1 MKNHVKSLENFIN
14 EAAIKVHST
23 ANGTAAI
30 PTTSTGADSE
40 DEIIPLAKQAPVLNF
55 GTWAQ
60 NITNVQPN
68 NAYPDALLAQAAMHG
83 MTPQEY
89 LAYYG
94 HSTDGHDK

>member
-1 MKNHVKSLENFIN
+1 MFVN
-14 EAAIKVHST
+14 EAGAYPVSVT
-23 ANGTAAI
+23 TLANGTAGV

-40 DEIIPLAKQAPVLNF
+40 DEIIPLAQQSPVLNF

-68 NAYPDALLAQAAMHG
+68 NSYPDALLAQAAMHG

>member
-1 MKNHVKSLENFIN
+1 MKNHVKSLETFIG
-14 EAAIKVHST
+14 EAVKIHST
-23 ANGTAAI
+23 ANGTAGV

-40 DEIIPLAKQAPVLNF
+40 DQIIPLAKQAPVLNF
-55 GTWAQ
+55 GIWAQ
-60 NITNVQPN
+60 NAINVQPN

>member
-1 MKNHVKSLENFIN
+1 MKQYVKTIENFIN
-14 EAAIKVHST
+14 EAIKVHST
-23 ANGTAAI
+23 ANGTAGV

-40 DEIIPLAKQAPVLNF
+40 DEIIQLQTQAPVLNF

-60 NITNVQPN
+60 NTTNVQPN
-68 NAYPDALLAQAAMHG
+68 NSYPDALLAKAAMHG

-94 HSTDGHDK
+94 HSTDGQDK